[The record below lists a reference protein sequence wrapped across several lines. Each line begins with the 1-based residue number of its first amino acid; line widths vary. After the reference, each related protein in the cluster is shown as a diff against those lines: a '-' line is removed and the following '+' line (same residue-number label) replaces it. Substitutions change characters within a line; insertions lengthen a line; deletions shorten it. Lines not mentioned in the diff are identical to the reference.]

1 MGEGVENG
9 GGGQDGRRVEV
20 MNNNEDNI
28 VARGRVMGR
37 EGYVVVVGDTVS
49 SKMSMITRL

>member
-1 MGEGVENG
+1 MGEGAENG

-28 VARGRVMGR
+28 VARGRMMGW

>member
-20 MNNNEDNI
+20 MNNKEDNI
-28 VARGRVMGR
+28 VARGKNGKGRVCGGGGGHC
-37 EGYVVVVGDTVS
+37 EQ
-49 SKMSMITRL
+49 

>member
-1 MGEGVENG
+1 VGEGVENG

-28 VARGRVMGR
+28 VARGRMMGR
-37 EGYVVVVGDTVS
+37 EG
-49 SKMSMITRL
+49 